1 MRLGKNRGAAQ
12 GNGAFETLGGA
23 GGGRQ
28 GRITV
33 APAQEDTTDPAHMVQ
48 QDPLSHSLRD
58 GQGRKHPER
67 KVALLAGLAATVLV
81 CCILIPS
88 GMFTA
93 NTASRSLAQWLTLSA
108 QNVGDVLAYLLGQ
121 GNPNSIGFV
130 INRYLILA
138 LAGAALGMSGAVYQG
153 SLRNA
158 LASPTTL
165 GVMSGATCGA
175 TLYVLFFVSSDT
187 AATVSDSST
196 LIASTSS
203 LGFFGYLASIQ
214 GQAIATLIGAVVV
227 VVFVVGVAFAAGRG
241 RISGLALIITGQVVM
256 GVLSGVNTLIRYYM
270 AYTAPD
276 SPQSYAMRYL
286 QNGALDSQYTAYSV
300 IAVGVP
306 VLLCFVAIMLMRDKI
321 NLLAFD
327 EAEAWSMGVN
337 VNRLRFGV
345 VALTTLL
352 TAVVVA
358 FCGAIG
364 FIGFFV
370 PHLARRIVGPN
381 FRHLL
386 PASALVGA
394 GFLMLAYFLASQF
407 GTTVSSAIGIFTSLI
422 GGVVFI
428 AICVRERGS
437 GHDGWK

>member
-1 MRLGKNRGAAQ
+1 MLGRDAIKSRAKGA
-12 GNGAFETLGGA
+12 GSGAFETLGTA
-23 GGGRQ
+23 GSAE
-28 GRITV
+28 GRIQVTGGASDNGE
-33 APAQEDTTDPAHMVQ
+33 APQASAPQ
-48 QDPLSHSLRD
+48 QQRPRARVPQRSCR
-58 GQGRKHPER
+58 
-67 KVALLAGLAATVLV
+67 LLAAAAALVLACCLLV
-81 CCILIPS
+81 PT

-93 NTASRSLAQWLTLSA
+93 NTSSHSLAQWLALTA
-108 QNVGDVLAYLLGQ
+108 QNTSDLLAYLLGQ

-130 INRYLILA
+130 VNRYLVLA

-175 TLYVLFFVSSDT
+175 TLYALLFVSNE
-187 AATVSDSST
+187 AAGGVTDA
-196 LIASTSS
+196 ASTIAASS
-203 LGFFGYLASIQ
+203 ELGFFGYLAMIQ
-214 GQAIATLIGAVVV
+214 GQAIATLLGALVIVA
-227 VVFVVGVAFAAGRG
+227 FVVGVAYAAGRG

-256 GVLSGVNTLIRYYM
+256 GVLGGINTLVRYYM

-276 SPQSYAMRYL
+276 SPQSLALRYL
-286 QNGALDSQYTAYSV
+286 QNGALDSQYTVYSV
-300 IAVGVP
+300 IAIGVP
-306 VLLCFVAIMLMRDKI
+306 VLLCFAIVMLLRDKI

-345 VALTTLL
+345 VALTTVL

-370 PHLARRIVGPN
+370 PHLARRVVGPN

-394 GFLMLAYFLASQF
+394 AFLMLAYFLAAQI
-407 GTTVSSAIGIFTSLI
+407 GLTVSSAIGIFTSLI
-422 GGVVFI
+422 GGAVFI
-428 AICVRERGS
+428 AICMRERGS
-437 GHDGWK
+437 SHDGWM